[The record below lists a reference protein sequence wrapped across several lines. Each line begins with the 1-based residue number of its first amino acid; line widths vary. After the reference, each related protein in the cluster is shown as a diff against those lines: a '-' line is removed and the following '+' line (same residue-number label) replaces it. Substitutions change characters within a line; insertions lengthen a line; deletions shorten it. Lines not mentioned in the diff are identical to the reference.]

1 MKRINIVTLSR
12 LRRAVRAVRRE
23 LREHGFLSAAVAQVE
38 VYLVPLGGAYGWQ
51 DFGGDSGIY
60 VPAVSLS
67 KLGDLL
73 RGRYTSLRDVVR
85 HEYAHAVAD
94 LHHDLVR
101 QHRFENVFWAPH
113 GDETR
118 VQFDPEIHVTEYA
131 AKNASEDFAET
142 FMLYLRY
149 GGRLPAKLDTP
160 AVRSKW
166 EFMRWMS
173 QRIGGR

>member
-85 HEYAHAVAD
+85 HEYGHCVAD
-94 LHHDLVR
+94 LHHGLIR
-101 QHRFENVFWAPH
+101 QHRFITAFWAPH
-113 GDETR
+113 GDETPVR
-118 VQFDPEIHVTEYA
+118 FDPEIHVTEYA
-131 AKNASEDFAET
+131 AKNTSEDWCET
-142 FMLYLRY
+142 FMVYLRH
-149 GGRLPAKLDTP
+149 GGRLPVKFDT
-160 AVRSKW
+160 ATIRAKW
-166 EFMRWMS
+166 EFVRWVGK
-173 QRIGGR
+173 RIGGR